1 MNVAG
6 AGGGIGGVGGGMGGG
21 AGVSAGGGVSAGASV
36 AGTSGGPSSPK
47 PPTPGG
53 GGSPE
58 PSAKVTISKA
68 AELAVSQEPRQV
80 GASFSVSKDDAG
92 HHYVGNSDA
101 NGFSNPDLK
110 PTQQVNSTED
120 ASNLNALGQD
130 TNELNKLSD
139 ALAMLL
145 LMLMSKKN

>member
-1 MNVAG
+1 MNASG
-6 AGGGIGGVGGGMGGG
+6 IGGGIGGVGGGMGGG
-21 AGVSAGGGVSAGASV
+21 MGGGISGASASV
-36 AGTSGGPSSPK
+36 AVGPVGGALNAKPNTPSTGGSVAEPSS
-47 PPTPGG
+47 T
-53 GGSPE
+53 
-58 PSAKVTISKA
+58 VTISKA
-68 AELAVSQEPRQV
+68 AQMTVSKEPQQV

-110 PTQQVNSTED
+110 STQQVNSTEN

-130 TNELNKLSD
+130 VNELNKLSD

-145 LMLMSKKN
+145 LMLMSKKT